1 VGYLL
6 QLLARGLEANV
17 GETLARHLR
26 AGASQPLDDLAAAAT
41 ENPADA
47 EAQCRAGLACLQ
59 GMRFAPAADH
69 LAEAC
74 RLKPDHL
81 SARLALA
88 SAYDEMGRS
97 QEALTHLQIAN
108 ETHSGSPPVLFAIAY
123 CLEKLAR
130 SDEAADYYRDVVRAD
145 GDFIPARQ
153 RLAAIAVLRDR
164 VDEAIEHYEHL
175 RALEPADTWVR
186 GTLAHLYHRRG
197 RYRDAVS
204 EFETAIAMEPD
215 NWALMDDEV
224 ETLVQMRQFGPAA
237 ERLGRLIEGHGP
249 HPDLHLRLAD
259 VLSEMGQDAEA
270 MRHYRTALN
279 AAPDYLEARISLGR
293 HHLRQS
299 RWADAAEAFHQAAEH
314 NDRLL
319 TCYVGLGVAAA
330 AAGEPIQAVND
341 FQLAAA
347 VEPNATVLMKEVA
360 HMQLASAA
368 AAEFAEGVAFPAAPD
383 ADAPALDHDD
393 ALHLQIDRHADEV
406 RRCPDYPDLHYRYGI
421 LLRADGRLGEAAE
434 QFADAVRLHPTYVDA
449 IIRLGITQQ
458 DLGQIDAAAETFHEA
473 LALDGDQVDLHYRLA
488 VLHTDR
494 HQFAEAVAHMEAA
507 AGLAPGDPK
516 LHAALALSLQ
526 NMHLADRVAATWR
539 SLCQIDRDAR
549 DRARHPS

>member
-1 VGYLL
+1 MGYLL

-26 AGASQPLDDLAAAAT
+26 AGTSQPLDALAAAAAG
-41 ENPADA
+41 NPADA
-47 EAQCRAGLACLQ
+47 EAQCRAGLAYLQ
-59 GMRFAPAADH
+59 GMQYAPAADH
-69 LAEAC
+69 LTEAC

-88 SAYDEMGRS
+88 ATYDEMGRS
-97 QEALTHLQIAN
+97 REALAHLQIAN

-130 SDEAADYYRDVVRAD
+130 PDEAVDHYRDVVRTDA
-145 GDFIPARQ
+145 DFIPARQ

-175 RALEPADTWVR
+175 RALDPADTWVR
-186 GTLAHLYHRRG
+186 GTLAHLYHRRR

-204 EFETAIAMEPD
+204 EFEIAIAIEPD

-224 ETLVQMRQFGPAA
+224 ETLVQTRQFGPAA
-237 ERLGRLIEGHGP
+237 ERLRRLIEAHGP
-249 HPDLHLRLAD
+249 QPDLHLRLAD
-259 VLSEMGQDAEA
+259 VLSEMGEDAEA
-270 MRHYRTALN
+270 MRHYHTALA

-293 HHLRQS
+293 HHLRQG

-330 AAGEPIQAVND
+330 AAGEPVQALND

-347 VEPNATVLMKEVA
+347 VEPNATVLMGEVA
-360 HMQLASAA
+360 RMQLTAAA
-368 AAEFAEGVAFPAAPD
+368 AAEFAEDLAFPTDDPG
-383 ADAPALDHDD
+383 APALDHDD
-393 ALHLQIDRHADEV
+393 ALHAQIDRHADEV
-406 RRCPDYPDLHYRYGI
+406 RRCPDYPDLRYRYGI

-434 QFADAVRLHPTYVDA
+434 QFAEAVRLHPTYVDA

-458 DLGQIDAAAETFHEA
+458 DLGQMDAAAETFGKA
-473 LALDGDQVDLHYRLA
+473 LALDADQVDLHYRLA

-494 HQFAEAVAHMEAA
+494 RQFAEAVAHMEAA
-507 AGLAPGDPK
+507 AGLAPDDPK
-516 LHAALALSLQ
+516 LRAALALSLQ
-526 NMHLADRVAATWR
+526 NMGLADRVAATWR
-539 SLCQIDRDAR
+539 SLCRMDRDAR
-549 DRARHPS
+549 GRAPRPS